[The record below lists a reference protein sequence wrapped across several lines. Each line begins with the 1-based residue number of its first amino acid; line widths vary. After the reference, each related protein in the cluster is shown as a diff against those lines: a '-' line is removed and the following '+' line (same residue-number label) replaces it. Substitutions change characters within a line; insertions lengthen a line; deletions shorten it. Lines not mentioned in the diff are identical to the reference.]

1 MVSGR
6 RPFAAALAAPAAIVA
21 IVATVG
27 TAGCSSIG
35 GNTPQQDRLYYNE
48 AMKVAAEEQLLLN
61 IVRLR
66 YTDSPS
72 SLTVSSIATQTE
84 TQQSYGLIP
93 FFGTANN
100 ESELRRFSGLLPQ
113 FQVQMVNRPTIS
125 LTPLDDQDFTR
136 RLFTPMTA
144 EGVLYLA
151 KTSWPIATVFRLWLE
166 SLNWVSNAAG
176 SGGPTT
182 TAAPPPSDFQ
192 RGMQLMQVLQD
203 REQIAFAVEERET
216 VVGSDIAPDRVQAA
230 DLIAAARDGFELR
243 AAPDARSWSLVR
255 RRKVPVMRVHP
266 DAIKSPEMIEM
277 SRIFRLR
284 RESTRFDIEIEKVDP
299 FNYPPRGIETIDL
312 EARSLLQVLYFVSKG
327 VDVPAVH
334 ARDGIAVTTLDS
346 QGRAFDW
353 TTITRDLFKVS
364 SSDQSKPPPTAHVAI
379 RYQDHWF
386 YIDKRDGPSMATF
399 TLLMELARLELPG
412 RPGGG
417 PSFTLPLGGR

>member
-1 MVSGR
+1 MIRSTWLG
-6 RPFAAALAAPAAIVA
+6 APLVA
-21 IVATVG
+21 GLV
-27 TAGCSSIG
+27 GCSTLG
-35 GNTPQQDRLYYNE
+35 ANTPQQDRLYYNE

-72 SLTVSSIATQTE
+72 SLTVSSIATQNE
-84 TQQSYGLIP
+84 TAQSYGLIP

-100 ESELRRFSGLLPQ
+100 ESQLRRFSGLLPQ
-113 FQVQMVNRPTIS
+113 LQVQTVNRPTIS

-166 SLNWVSNAAG
+166 SLNWVANAAG
-176 SGGPTT
+176 SSGPTT
-182 TAAPPPSDFQ
+182 PAAPPQSDFQ
-192 RGMQLMQVLQD
+192 RGMELLQALQD
-203 REQIAFAVEERET
+203 RGYIAFATEERET
-216 VVGSDIAPDRVQAA
+216 SVGGELPADRIQAE
-230 DLIAAARDGFELR
+230 DLISAARDGLEYR
-243 AAPDARSWSLVR
+243 PASDGRTWSLIR
-255 RRKVPVMRVHP
+255 KRKVPVMRVHP
-266 DAIKSPEMIEM
+266 DAIRLPEMIEM

-299 FNYPPRGIETIDL
+299 FTYPPRGIETIDL

-327 VDVPAVH
+327 VEVPPPH
-334 ARDGIAVTTLDS
+334 LTQGIAVATLDES
-346 QGRAFDW
+346 GRPFDW
-353 TTITRDLFKVS
+353 TRITKDLFRVASTADPKV
-364 SSDQSKPPPTAHVAI
+364 PATAHVSI

-386 YIDKRDGPSMATF
+386 FVDKRDGPSMATF

>member
-1 MVSGR
+1 MIRSTWLG
-6 RPFAAALAAPAAIVA
+6 APLVA
-21 IVATVG
+21 GLVAGLV
-27 TAGCSSIG
+27 GCSTLG
-35 GNTPQQDRLYYNE
+35 ANTPQQDRLYYNE

-72 SLTVSSIATQTE
+72 SLTVSSIATQNE
-84 TQQSYGLIP
+84 TAQSYGLIP

-100 ESELRRFSGLLPQ
+100 ESQLRRFSGLLPQ
-113 FQVQMVNRPTIS
+113 LQVQTVNRPTIS

-166 SLNWVSNAAG
+166 SLNWVANAAG
-176 SGGPTT
+176 SSGPTT
-182 TAAPPPSDFQ
+182 PAAPPQSDFQ
-192 RGMQLMQVLQD
+192 RGMELLQALQD
-203 REQIAFAVEERET
+203 RGYIAFATEERET
-216 VVGSDIAPDRVQAA
+216 SVGGELPADRIQAE
-230 DLIAAARDGFELR
+230 DLISAARDGLEYR
-243 AAPDARSWSLVR
+243 PAPDGRTWSLIR
-255 RRKVPVMRVHP
+255 KRKVPVMRVHP
-266 DAIKSPEMIEM
+266 DAIRLPEMIEM

-299 FNYPPRGIETIDL
+299 FTYPPRGIETIDL

-327 VDVPAVH
+327 VEVPSPH
-334 ARDGIAVTTLDS
+334 LTQGIAVATVDER
-346 QGRAFDW
+346 GRPFDW
-353 TTITRDLFKVS
+353 TRITKDLFRVASTADAKV
-364 SSDQSKPPPTAHVAI
+364 PATAHVSI

-386 YIDKRDGPSMATF
+386 FIDKRDGPSMATF